1 MKAKLSAMRCRCDV
15 STVCSSYEGLEG
27 EVEGVH
33 DVVDGCCLVGAV
45 EFDAG
50 GCEGDG
56 GGFVGAVGSCDGGFE
71 LFAGFFGAAAGSA
84 EVALKLGD
92 FG

>member
-1 MKAKLSAMRCRCDV
+1 M
-15 STVCSSYEGLEG
+15 
-27 EVEGVH
+27 
-33 DVVDGCCLVGAV
+33 